1 MDRKKYAIASGS
13 SAYFIIMKLQN
24 HKIKSLLLVLACA
37 IVFSIQSLSL
47 AQKDAQIANQPIIS
61 APSQSLAQ
69 QNGKLIITQ
78 LNREFKINLNETAIL
93 PDENIWVKFTEVTED
108 SRCPINVQCIW
119 AGRATIVVNIWK
131 DSQNI
136 GDFVLTTGGGSPA
149 LAVQN
154 FASNYN
160 IKFVALQPPP
170 VSGSETQKSAY
181 IAALVISKTTN
192 KI

>member
-1 MDRKKYAIASGS
+1 
-13 SAYFIIMKLQN
+13 MKWQN
-24 HKIKSLLLVLACA
+24 PKIRLFLLVLACA

-47 AQKDAQIANQPIIS
+47 AQKDPQLATQPIIS
-61 APSQSLAQ
+61 PASQLLAQ

-78 LNREFKINLNETAIL
+78 LNREFKININEIAIL

-119 AGRATIVVNIWK
+119 VGRAKIVVNIWK
-131 DSQNI
+131 DSQNR
-136 GDFVLTTGGGSPA
+136 GDFVLTAGGGNPA

-154 FASNYN
+154 LDSNYN
-160 IKFVALQPPP
+160 IKFVDLQPAPIS
-170 VSGSETQKSAY
+170 VSETQKSAY
-181 IAALVISKTTN
+181 IAALVISKSTD